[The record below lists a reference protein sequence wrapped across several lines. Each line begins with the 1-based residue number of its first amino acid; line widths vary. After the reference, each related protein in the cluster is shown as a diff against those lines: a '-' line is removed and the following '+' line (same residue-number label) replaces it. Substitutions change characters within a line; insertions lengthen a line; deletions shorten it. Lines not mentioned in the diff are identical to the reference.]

1 MNTAVRSAL
10 NLVIQQINAVAI
22 RFLSY
27 FQIWTPTLSLKERQ
41 RLLKK
46 AAKRMKEQP
55 RVQRV
60 VMPSKPITDPSF
72 GYVNSALTDVSATW
86 KKHSTGVNN
95 AGLFN
100 NPNADRKNDK
110 ESGGEV
116 PTQKIRRV
124 Q

>member
-10 NLVIQQINAVAI
+10 NLVIQQINAAVI

-27 FQIWTPTLSLKERQ
+27 FQIWTPTLSIKERQ

>member
-1 MNTAVRSAL
+1 MTTIVRSAL
-10 NLVIQQINAVAI
+10 NLAIQQISVAMT

-27 FQIWTPTLSLKERQ
+27 FQIWTPILSLKERT
-41 RLLKK
+41 RLRQK
-46 AAKRMKEQP
+46 AAKRTKEQP
-55 RVQRV
+55 KTQRV
-60 VMPSKPITDPSF
+60 VMPSKLITDPTF
-72 GYVNSALTDVSATW
+72 GYVNAAQTNVSETW

-100 NPNADRKNDK
+100 NPNADRTNDK
-110 ESGGEV
+110 ESGGQV

>member
-1 MNTAVRSAL
+1 MSITVRSAL
-10 NLVIQQINAVAI
+10 NLAIQQINVAMT

-41 RLLKK
+41 RLLKR
-46 AAKRMKEQP
+46 AARRVKEQP
-55 RVQRV
+55 KTQRV
-60 VMPSKPITDPSF
+60 VMPSKLITDPTF
-72 GYVNSALTDVSATW
+72 GYVNSALTNVQDTW

-100 NPNADRKNDK
+100 NPNEDRKNDK
-110 ESGGEV
+110 EARGQLSA
-116 PTQKIRRV
+116 QKIRRV

>member
-1 MNTAVRSAL
+1 MSITVRSAL
-10 NLVIQQINAVAI
+10 NLATQQINVAMT

-27 FQIWTPTLSLKERQ
+27 FQIWTPTLSLSERTKLRQ
-41 RLLKK
+41 K
-46 AAKRMKEQP
+46 AAKRLKEKPKTQK
-55 RVQRV
+55 V
-60 VMPSKPITDPSF
+60 VMPSKLITDPSF
-72 GYVNSALTDVSATW
+72 GYVNSALTNVQDTW
-86 KKHSTGVNN
+86 KKHSTGVKN

>member
-1 MNTAVRSAL
+1 MTSIVRSAL
-10 NLVIQQINAVAI
+10 NLVIPHLNVVMI

-27 FQIWTPTLSLKERQ
+27 FQIWTPTLSLKQRQ
-41 RLLKK
+41 RLLRK

-55 RVQRV
+55 KVQRV

-110 ESGGEV
+110 ESGAEV

>member
-1 MNTAVRSAL
+1 MSNIVHSAL
-10 NLVIQQINAVAI
+10 NLVTHHTNAVMI

-27 FQIWTPTLSLKERQ
+27 FEIWTPTLSLKERQ

-46 AAKRMKEQP
+46 AARRMKEQP
-55 RVQRV
+55 KTQRV
-60 VMPSKPITDPSF
+60 VMPSKLITDPTF
-72 GYVNSALTDVSATW
+72 GYVNSALTNVQDTW
-86 KKHSTGVNN
+86 KKHSTGVKN

-110 ESGGEV
+110 ESGAEM

>member
-1 MNTAVRSAL
+1 MSNIVHSAL
-10 NLVIQQINAVAI
+10 NLVTHHTNAVMI

-41 RLLKK
+41 RLLRK
-46 AAKRMKEQP
+46 AARRVKEQP
-55 RVQRV
+55 KTQRV
-60 VMPSKPITDPSF
+60 VMPSKLITDPTF
-72 GYVNSALTDVSATW
+72 GYVNSALTNVQDTW

-100 NPNADRKNDK
+100 NPNEDRKNDK
-110 ESGGEV
+110 EARGQLSA
-116 PTQKIRRV
+116 QKIRRV

>member
-10 NLVIQQINAVAI
+10 NLVIQQISAVMI

-41 RLLKK
+41 RSLRK
-46 AAKRMKEQP
+46 AARRMKEQP
-55 RVQRV
+55 KVQQMI
-60 VMPSKPITDPSF
+60 MPSKRITDPSF

-86 KKHSTGVNN
+86 KKFEKKGVEES
-95 AGLFN
+95 
-100 NPNADRKNDK
+100 KK
-110 ESGGEV
+110 EEAFK
-116 PTQKIRRV
+116 QIRRV

>member
-1 MNTAVRSAL
+1 MSITVRSAL
-10 NLVIQQINAVAI
+10 NLVTQQINVAMT

-27 FQIWTPTLSLKERQ
+27 FQIWTPTLSLSERTKLRQ
-41 RLLKK
+41 K
-46 AAKRMKEQP
+46 AARKLKEKPKTQRM
-55 RVQRV
+55 
-60 VMPSKPITDPSF
+60 VMPSKLITDPTF
-72 GYVNSALTDVSATW
+72 GYVNSALTNVQDTW
-86 KKHSTGVNN
+86 KKHSTGVKN

-100 NPNADRKNDK
+100 NPNADRKNNK

>member
-1 MNTAVRSAL
+1 MTTIVRSAL
-10 NLVIQQINAVAI
+10 NLAIQQISVAMT

-27 FQIWTPTLSLKERQ
+27 FQIWTPILSLKERT
-41 RLLKK
+41 RLRQK
-46 AAKRMKEQP
+46 AAKRTKEQP
-55 RVQRV
+55 KTQRV
-60 VMPSKPITDPSF
+60 VMPSKLITDPTF
-72 GYVNSALTDVSATW
+72 GYVNAAQTNVSETW

>member
-1 MNTAVRSAL
+1 MSITVRSAL
-10 NLVIQQINAVAI
+10 NLAIQQINVAMT

-41 RLLKK
+41 RLLRK
-46 AAKRMKEQP
+46 AARRVKEQP
-55 RVQRV
+55 KTQRV
-60 VMPSKPITDPSF
+60 VMPSKLITDPSF
-72 GYVNSALTDVSATW
+72 GYVNSALTNVQDTW

-100 NPNADRKNDK
+100 NPNADRTNDK
-110 ESGGEV
+110 ESGGQV

>member
-1 MNTAVRSAL
+1 MSITVRSAL
-10 NLVIQQINAVAI
+10 NLATQQINVAMT

-27 FQIWTPTLSLKERQ
+27 FQIWTPTLSLSERTKLRQ
-41 RLLKK
+41 K
-46 AAKRMKEQP
+46 AAKRLKEKP
-55 RVQRV
+55 KTQRV
-60 VMPSKPITDPSF
+60 VMPSKLITDPSF
-72 GYVNSALTDVSATW
+72 GYVNAALTNVQDTW
-86 KKHSTGVNN
+86 KKHSTGVKN

>member
-1 MNTAVRSAL
+1 MSITVRSAL
-10 NLVIQQINAVAI
+10 NLATQQINVAMT

-27 FQIWTPTLSLKERQ
+27 FQIWTPTLSLSERTKLRQ
-41 RLLKK
+41 K
-46 AAKRMKEQP
+46 AAKRLKEKP
-55 RVQRV
+55 KTQRV
-60 VMPSKPITDPSF
+60 VMPSKLITDPSF
-72 GYVNSALTDVSATW
+72 GYVNAALTNVQDTW
-86 KKHSTGVNN
+86 KKHSTGVKN
-95 AGLFN
+95 AGLLN

>member
-1 MNTAVRSAL
+1 MTTIVRSAL
-10 NLVIQQINAVAI
+10 NLAIQQISVAMT

-27 FQIWTPTLSLKERQ
+27 FQIWTPILSLKERT
-41 RLLKK
+41 RLRQK
-46 AAKRMKEQP
+46 AAKRTKEQP
-55 RVQRV
+55 KTQRV
-60 VMPSKPITDPSF
+60 VMPSKLITDPTF
-72 GYVNSALTDVSATW
+72 GYVNSAQTNVSETW

-110 ESGGEV
+110 ESGGEM

>member
-10 NLVIQQINAVAI
+10 NLVIQQISAVMI

-27 FQIWTPTLSLKERQ
+27 FQIWTLTLSLKERQ
-41 RLLKK
+41 RLLRK
-46 AAKRMKEQP
+46 AARRIKEQP
-55 RVQRV
+55 KVQKV

>member
-1 MNTAVRSAL
+1 MSITVRSVL
-10 NLVIQQINAVAI
+10 NLAIQQINVAMI

-41 RLLKK
+41 RLLRK
-46 AAKRMKEQP
+46 AARRMKEQP
-55 RVQRV
+55 KTQRV
-60 VMPSKPITDPSF
+60 VMPSKPITDPTF

-100 NPNADRKNDK
+100 NPNANGKNHK
-110 ESGGEV
+110 ESGAEM

>member
-1 MNTAVRSAL
+1 MSITVRSAL
-10 NLVIQQINAVAI
+10 NLVTQQINVAMT

-27 FQIWTPTLSLKERQ
+27 FQIWTPTLSLKERTKLRQ
-41 RLLKK
+41 K
-46 AAKRMKEQP
+46 AAKRLKDKP
-55 RVQRV
+55 KTQRV
-60 VMPSKPITDPSF
+60 VMPSKLITDPTF
-72 GYVNSALTDVSATW
+72 GYVNSALTNVQDTW
-86 KKHSTGVNN
+86 KKHLTGVKN

-100 NPNADRKNDK
+100 NPNADRKNNK

>member
-1 MNTAVRSAL
+1 MTTIVRSAL
-10 NLVIQQINAVAI
+10 NLAIQQISVAMT

-27 FQIWTPTLSLKERQ
+27 FQIWTPILSLKERT
-41 RLLKK
+41 RLRQK
-46 AAKRMKEQP
+46 AAKRTKEQP
-55 RVQRV
+55 KTQRV
-60 VMPSKPITDPSF
+60 VMPSKLITDPTF
-72 GYVNSALTDVSATW
+72 GYVNAALTNVQDTW

-110 ESGGEV
+110 ESGGEM

>member
-1 MNTAVRSAL
+1 MSNIVRSVL
-10 NLVIQQINAVAI
+10 SLVTHHSNVAMTH
-22 RFLSY
+22 FLSY
-27 FQIWTPTLSLKERQ
+27 FQIWTPTLSMKERTKLRQ
-41 RLLKK
+41 K

-55 RVQRV
+55 KTQRV
-60 VMPSKPITDPSF
+60 VMPSKLITDPTF
-72 GYVNSALTDVSATW
+72 GYVNSALTDVSETW
-86 KKHSTGVNN
+86 KKHSTGVKN

-100 NPNADRKNDK
+100 NPNADRKNNK

>member
-1 MNTAVRSAL
+1 MSNIVRSVL
-10 NLVIQQINAVAI
+10 SLVTHHSNVAMTH
-22 RFLSY
+22 FLSY
-27 FQIWTPTLSLKERQ
+27 FQIWTPTLSMKERTKLRQ
-41 RLLKK
+41 K

-55 RVQRV
+55 KTQRV
-60 VMPSKPITDPSF
+60 VMPSKPITDPTF

-86 KKHSTGVNN
+86 KKHLTGVKN

-110 ESGGEV
+110 ESGAEV

>member
-1 MNTAVRSAL
+1 MSITVRSVL
-10 NLVIQQINAVAI
+10 NLAIQQINVAMT

-41 RLLKK
+41 RLLRK
-46 AAKRMKEQP
+46 AARRIKEQP
-55 RVQRV
+55 KTQRV
-60 VMPSKPITDPSF
+60 VMPSKLITDPTF
-72 GYVNSALTDVSATW
+72 GYVNSAQTNVSETW

-110 ESGGEV
+110 ESGAEM

>member
-1 MNTAVRSAL
+1 MSNIVRSVL
-10 NLVIQQINAVAI
+10 SLVTHQSNVAMTH
-22 RFLSY
+22 FLSY
-27 FQIWTPTLSLKERQ
+27 FQIWTPTLSMKERTKLRQ
-41 RLLKK
+41 K
-46 AAKRMKEQP
+46 AAKRIKEQP
-55 RVQRV
+55 KTQRV
-60 VMPSKPITDPSF
+60 VMPSKPITDPTF
-72 GYVNSALTDVSATW
+72 GYVNSALTDVSETW
-86 KKHSTGVNN
+86 KKHSTGVKN

>member
-1 MNTAVRSAL
+1 MSNIVHSAL
-10 NLVIQQINAVAI
+10 NLVTHHTNAVMI

-41 RLLKK
+41 RLLRK
-46 AAKRMKEQP
+46 ASKRMKEQP
-55 RVQRV
+55 KVQRV
-60 VMPSKPITDPSF
+60 VMPSKPITDPTF

-86 KKHSTGVNN
+86 KKHLTGVKN

-100 NPNADRKNDK
+100 NPNADGKNDK
-110 ESGGEV
+110 ESGAEV
-116 PTQKIRRV
+116 LTQKIRRV